1 MSTDD
6 QEKKKKK
13 TAHTPGYLEL
23 EDIPSALDKANELW
37 TNVGKTDLYSTGLP
51 ILDDYLGGGFGSKK
65 SGELI
70 LIHSTSKTYKSTFSW
85 QMVKT
90 ALERGEKLG
99 LIILEGRLPE
109 SLVTLKQLYAPVQ
122 KGDKVVGYE
131 RFDKLMENVVKNK
144 QLISLSRK
152 FLENEFEIKEITDW
166 MMMQKLAGVSLFLID
181 PIGYVAD
188 YAHSN
193 EPSYKLESKLMKQ
206 LSNFVYDTCS
216 TVICIQH
223 NVKDGDYLNPAHR
236 QAAIG
241 GSQSFSKSPT
251 KVIELRNEGPINA
264 EDPKGGKLISL
275 EMYMARS
282 VRDWRG
288 YPVILQVIS
297 HPDGKGRFFSMI
309 KYDEEE
315 GNVILNGRDG
325 KKNKDS
331 RGLWFGQVKGDL
343 EELVNDL

>member
-1 MSTDD
+1 MSTD
-6 QEKKKKK
+6 KK

-23 EDIPSALDKANELW
+23 EDVSAALERANELW
-37 TNVGKTDLYSTGLP
+37 VDVGKTDLYSTGLP
-51 ILDDYLGGGFGSKK
+51 VLDDYLGGGFGSEK

-90 ALERGEKLG
+90 ALERGEKVG
-99 LIILEGRLPE
+99 LIILEGKLPE

-122 KGDKVVGYE
+122 KGDKIYGYE
-131 RFDKLMENVVKNK
+131 RFDELMKKVTKNK
-144 QLISLSRK
+144 QLVSLSRK
-152 FLENEFEIKEITDW
+152 FLENDFELKEITDW
-166 MMMQKLAGVSLFLID
+166 LAMQRSMGVKLFLID
-181 PIGYVAD
+181 PIGYIAD
-188 YAHSN
+188 YAREN
-193 EPSYKLESKLMKQ
+193 EPSYRLESKLMKQ

-251 KVIELRNEGPINA
+251 KVIELRNEGPL
-264 EDPKGGKLISL
+264 DPDNPSSGKLISA

-297 HPDGKGRFFSMI
+297 HPDGKGRFFNMI
-309 KYDEEE
+309 KYEEEE
-315 GNVILNGRDG
+315 GNAILNGTDG
-325 KKNKDS
+325 KKNRDNRS
-331 RGLWFGQVKGDL
+331 LWYGQIKGDL
-343 EELVNDL
+343 EELVEGL

>member
-1 MSTDD
+1 MSTDKKV
-6 QEKKKKK
+6 EKKNS
-13 TAHTPGYLEL
+13 HTPGYLEV
-23 EDIPSALDKANELW
+23 EDVASALDKANELW
-37 TNVGKTDLYSTGLP
+37 TDVGKTDLYSTGLP
-51 ILDDYLGGGFGSKK
+51 ILDDYLGGGFGSEK

-99 LIILEGRLPE
+99 LIVLEGRLPE

-122 KGDKVVGYE
+122 KGDKVLGYE
-131 RFDKLMENVVKNK
+131 RFDELMKNVIKNN

-152 FLENEFEIKEITDW
+152 FLENDFEVKEITDW
-166 MMMQKLAGVSLFLID
+166 MSMQRLNGVRLFLID
-181 PIGYVAD
+181 PIGYIAD

-251 KVIELRNEGPINA
+251 KVIELRNEGPLDSDN
-264 EDPKGGKLISL
+264 PKSGKLISL

-288 YPVILQVIS
+288 YPVIMQVCS
-297 HPDGKGRFFSMI
+297 HPDGKGRFFNMI
-309 KYDEEE
+309 KYSEAD
-315 GNVILNGRDG
+315 GDSILNGSDG
-325 KKNKDS
+325 KKNKDNRS
-331 RGLWFGQVKGDL
+331 LWYGQLKGDL
-343 EELVNDL
+343 EDLVEGL

>member
-1 MSTDD
+1 MSTD
-6 QEKKKKK
+6 EKKKK
-13 TAHTPGYLEL
+13 TAHTAGYLEL
-23 EDIPSALDKANELW
+23 DDVPAALKKMDELW
-37 TNVGKTDLYSTGLP
+37 TDVGKTDLYSTGLP
-51 ILDDYLGGGFGSKK
+51 ILDDYLGGGFGSEK
-65 SGELI
+65 SGELV

-85 QMVKT
+85 QMVKA

-122 KGDKVVGYE
+122 KGNKVAGYE
-131 RFDKLMENVVKNK
+131 RFDELMKNVVENK
-144 QLISLSRK
+144 QLVSLSRK
-152 FLENEFEIKEITDW
+152 FLENDFEVKEITEW
-166 MMMQKLAGVSLFLID
+166 MSIQRLSGVKLFLID
-181 PIGYVAD
+181 PIGYIAD
-188 YAHSN
+188 YAKDN

-216 TVICIQH
+216 SVICIQH

-251 KVIELRNEGPINA
+251 KVIELRNEGPM
-264 EDPKGGKLISL
+264 DPENPKSGKLISL

-288 YPVILQVIS
+288 YPVILQVYS
-297 HPDGKGRFFSMI
+297 HPDGKGRFFSMT
-309 KYDEEE
+309 KYDKET
-315 GNVILNGRDG
+315 GNIILNGRDG
-325 KKNKDS
+325 KKNKDN
-331 RGLWFGQVKGDL
+331 RGLWFGQIKGDL
-343 EELVNDL
+343 EDLVEDL

>member
-1 MSTDD
+1 MSTN
-6 QEKKKKK
+6 EKPKKKI
-13 TAHTPGYLEL
+13 AHTPGYLEV
-23 EDIPSALDKANELW
+23 EDVSAALKKADELW
-37 TNVGKTDLYSTGLP
+37 TSVGKTERYSTGLA
-51 ILDDYLGGGFGSKK
+51 ILDQYLGGGFGNDK

-85 QMVKT
+85 QMIKT
-90 ALERGEKLG
+90 ALERGEKVG

-122 KGDKVVGYE
+122 VGNEVLGYE
-131 RFDKLMENVVKNK
+131 RFDKLMEDVIKDKRIV
-144 QLISLSRK
+144 SLSRK
-152 FLENEFEIKEITDW
+152 FLDNEFEVKEITDW
-166 MMMQKLAGVSLFLID
+166 MCMQKTNGVDLFLID
-181 PIGYVAD
+181 PIGYISD

-223 NVKDGDYLNPAHR
+223 NVKDGDYMNPAHR

-251 KVIELRNEGPINA
+251 KVIELRNEGPM
-264 EDPKGGKLISL
+264 DPNNPKSGKLISL

-288 YPVILQVIS
+288 YPVILQVYS

-309 KYDEEE
+309 KYDEEA
-315 GNVILNGRDG
+315 GNTILNGRDG
-325 KKNKDS
+325 KKNKDN
-331 RGLWFGQVKGDL
+331 RALWYGQIKGDL
-343 EELVNDL
+343 EELVDDL